1 MRSISVELRF
11 EIHKHRT
18 TRSEFLIGNGLLKF
32 CISFVDL
39 GVKCGGV
46 KFLARH
52 GKLVNEREVKTAEA
66 FDGRVASALGERRGA
81 ATRDEDGGSTQEN
94 ISEDKKMRSIS
105 LHECKRLASDPLL
118 VCCTAS
124 RQSEWEVAYWNRLCP
139 NRPTN
144 NALRICAARVKTT
157 FFCDNSR
164 QAPHCRCIEV
174 ALRARDSR
182 ARPQRRS

>member
-81 ATRDEDGGSTQEN
+81 ATRDEHCGNAEEN
-94 ISEDKKMRSIS
+94 ISEDKQIRSIS
-105 LHECKRLASDPLL
+105 LHECKGKGASPLGL
-118 VCCTAS
+118 
-124 RQSEWEVAYWNRLCP
+124 LHG
-139 NRPTN
+139 
-144 NALRICAARVKTT
+144 VKTK
-157 FFCDNSR
+157 
-164 QAPHCRCIEV
+164 
-174 ALRARDSR
+174 
-182 ARPQRRS
+182 